1 MTKGQNGAK
10 TPSPEQ
16 FAYVRSISDIFALYI
31 LISAVILAAGA
42 WYLTTR
48 EIRTA
53 LQKGAVSEA
62 ERTAFAIL
70 GATRSHMLKNDQ
82 VLVHQVIEEIGLQGS
97 GGPVRVL
104 AKNGRVIS
112 SSVSD
117 SENNTIR
124 AAECALCH
132 EKGSSSVKDAG
143 FRIEKTGK
151 ERILTYARIIP
162 NSPQCTES
170 CHYHKKEQ
178 RALGI
183 LTTQIPLVAMDAV
196 YANLVDNVWM
206 LAFIWGSL
214 SCGITFWALRRFVSG
229 PLNSLSEK
237 AQAMAAGSLD
247 ERVGITKIRE
257 FDAAGY
263 EFNQMAAALQ
273 KSQESLRDINASLED
288 EVEKR
293 TGELLAARVLLERSE
308 RLASLGTLAAGIAH
322 EINNPLTGIML
333 HTSLAMGETSEQGK
347 ADLER
352 VSSEAQRCAT
362 IARRLLEFS
371 RSDEPRTAPLSLSK
385 VLAESVELARAHEA
399 VKHVTVVLPE
409 SDATIV
415 ADQQQMIQ
423 VLVNILINA
432 GQAMSGNGTIRG
444 TIITNGDTATL
455 QIADEGKGMTEEELA
470 RAFDP
475 FYTTKENGTG
485 LGLAVTYGIVEG
497 HGGSITLASTPGE
510 GTTVSI
516 NLPLAHHTE
525 NMF

>member
-1 MTKGQNGAK
+1 MASKQTGAK

-16 FAYVRSISDIFALYI
+16 FAYVRSISDIFSLYI
-31 LISAVILAAGA
+31 LISAIILAAGA

-82 VLVHQVIEEIGLQGS
+82 ILVHQVIEEIGLQGS
-97 GGPVRVL
+97 GGPVRIL

-117 SENNTIR
+117 GENNTIR

-132 EKGSSSVKDAG
+132 EKGSSIVKDAG
-143 FRIEKTGK
+143 YRIEKSGK
-151 ERILTYARIIP
+151 ERLLTYARIIP
-162 NSPQCTES
+162 NSPQCTEA

-214 SCGITFWALRRFVSG
+214 SCGITFWALRRFVTG
-229 PLNSLSEK
+229 PLTSLSEK
-237 AQAMAAGSLD
+237 ARAMAAGSLE
-247 ERVGITKIRE
+247 ERVGITRIRE

-273 KSQESLRDINASLED
+273 ESQQTLQDMNVSLES

-347 ADLER
+347 ADLAR

-371 RSDEPRTAPLSLSK
+371 RSDEPRTAPLSLAK
-385 VLAESVELARAHEA
+385 VLSESVELARAHEA
-399 VKHVTVVLPE
+399 VKPVKVVLPE
-409 SDATIV
+409 GDATIV

-423 VLVNILINA
+423 VLVNVLINA
-432 GQAMSGNGTIRG
+432 GQAMKGNGTISCAISTEG
-444 TIITNGDTATL
+444 STATL

-475 FYTTKENGTG
+475 FYTTKEDGTG
-485 LGLAVTYGIVEG
+485 LGLAVTYGIIEG
-497 HGGSITLASTPGE
+497 HGGAIRLSSKPGE
-510 GTTVSI
+510 GTVVSI
-516 NLPLAHHTE
+516 TLPMAKSDDRL
-525 NMF
+525 F

>member
-1 MTKGQNGAK
+1 MGTKQSGAV

-16 FAYVRSISDIFALYI
+16 FAYVRSITDIFALYI

-48 EIRTA
+48 EIQTA

-70 GATRSHMLKNDQ
+70 GATRNHMLKNDQ
-82 VLVHQVIEEIGLQGS
+82 VLVHEVIEEIGLQGS
-97 GGPVRVL
+97 GGPVRIL

-112 SSVSD
+112 SSVSER
-117 SENNTIR
+117 ENNTIR
-124 AAECALCH
+124 AAECSLCH
-132 EKGSSSVKDAG
+132 PKGTSTAKDAG
-143 FRIEKTGK
+143 YRIDKNGK

-162 NSPQCTES
+162 NSPQCTAT
-170 CHYHKKEQ
+170 CHYHTKEQ

-183 LTTQIPLVAMDAV
+183 LTTQIPLVTMDAV

-206 LAFIWGSL
+206 LAFIWGAL
-214 SCGITFWALRRFVSG
+214 SCGITFWALRRFVTG

-237 AQAMAAGSLD
+237 ARAMAAGSLN

-263 EFNQMAAALQ
+263 EFNKMGEALQ
-273 KSQESLRDINASLED
+273 ESQNSLRDMNASLETQ
-288 EVEKR
+288 VEKR
-293 TGELLAARVLLERSE
+293 TGELLAARMMLERSE

-333 HTSLAMGETSEQGK
+333 HASLAMGESSDQGK

-352 VSSEAQRCAT
+352 ISSEAQRCAT
-362 IARRLLEFS
+362 IARRLLAFS
-371 RSDEPRTAPLSLSK
+371 KSADSRTGPLSLRK

-399 VKHVTVVLPE
+399 VKHLTVELPDA
-409 SDATIV
+409 DATII

-432 GQAMSGNGTIRG
+432 GQAMKGNGAIRCAISADG
-444 TIITNGDTATL
+444 EQATL
-455 QIADEGKGMTEEELA
+455 RVIDEGRGMTEEEMA

-475 FYTTKENGTG
+475 FYTTKEDGTG
-485 LGLAVTYGIVEG
+485 LGLAVTYGIIDG
-497 HGGSITLASTPGE
+497 HGGSIHLESTPGV

-516 NLPLAHHTE
+516 TLPEGKSPEEL
-525 NMF
+525 F

>member
-1 MTKGQNGAK
+1 MAK
-10 TPSPEQ
+10 KSSAATTPSPEQ
-16 FAYVRSISDIFALYI
+16 FAYVRSLSDIFSLYI

-48 EIRTA
+48 EIQTA
-53 LQKGAVSEA
+53 LQKGAVSES

-97 GGPVRVL
+97 GGPVRIL

-132 EKGSSSVKDAG
+132 IKGSSTPGESG
-143 FRIEKTGK
+143 YRIDKTGK

-162 NSPQCTES
+162 NSPQCTAT
-170 CHYHKKEQ
+170 CHYHGVDQK
-178 RALGI
+178 ALGI
-183 LTTQIPLVAMDAV
+183 LTTQIPLVAMDAI
-196 YANLVDNVWM
+196 YASLVDNVWM

-214 SCGITFWALRRFVSG
+214 SCGITFWALRRFVTG

-237 AQAMAAGSLD
+237 ARAMAAGSLE
-247 ERVGITKIRE
+247 ERVGVTKIRE
-257 FDAAGY
+257 FDSAGY
-263 EFNQMAAALQ
+263 EFNKMAEALQ
-273 KSQESLRDINASLED
+273 ESQKNLQEMNASLESQ
-288 EVEKR
+288 VEKR
-293 TGELLAARVLLERSE
+293 TGELISARMMLERSE

-333 HTSLAMGETSEQGK
+333 HTSLAMDETSEQGK

-352 VSSEAQRCAT
+352 IASEAQRCAT
-362 IARRLLEFS
+362 IARRLLAFS
-371 RSDEPRTAPLSLSK
+371 RSDDSRTAPLSLTR
-385 VLAESVELARAHEA
+385 VLLEAVELSRAHEA
-399 VKHVTVVLPE
+399 VKHVKVEMPENDATVV
-409 SDATIV
+409 V
-415 ADQQQMIQ
+415 DQQQMIQ
-423 VLVNILINA
+423 VLVNLLINA
-432 GQAMSGNGTIRG
+432 GQAMKGNGTIRCSIASVDG
-444 TIITNGDTATL
+444 KAIL
-455 QIADEGKGMTEEELA
+455 QVSDEGKGMTPEEMA

-475 FYTTKENGTG
+475 FYTTKEDGTG
-485 LGLAVTYGIVEG
+485 LGLAVSYGIIDG
-497 HGGSITLASTPGE
+497 HGGSITLESTRGV

-516 NLPLAHHTE
+516 TLPE
-525 NMF
+525 SSPVEEIF

>member
-1 MTKGQNGAK
+1 MERKTPSPP

-16 FAYVRSISDIFALYI
+16 YAYVRSISDIFALYI
-31 LISAVILAAGA
+31 LISAIVLALGA

-48 EIRTA
+48 EIQAA
-53 LQKGAVSEA
+53 LQKAAVSEA

-82 VLVHQVIEEIGLQGS
+82 FLVHEVIEEIGLQGS
-97 GGPVRVL
+97 GGPVRIL

-112 SSVSD
+112 SSVSE

-132 EKGSSSVKDAG
+132 LKGASNVKDSG
-143 FRIEKTGK
+143 YKIEKTGK
-151 ERILTYARIIP
+151 ERTLTYARIIP
-162 NSPQCTES
+162 NSPQCTAT

-178 RALGI
+178 KALGI
-183 LTTQIPLVAMDAV
+183 LTTQIPLVAMDSI
-196 YANLVDNVWM
+196 YAKLVDNVWM
-206 LAFIWGSL
+206 LAFIWGSF

-229 PLNSLSEK
+229 PLNALSEK
-237 AQAMAAGSLD
+237 ARAMATGSLD

-263 EFNQMAAALQ
+263 EFNKMGEALQ
-273 KSQESLRDINASLED
+273 DSQNSLRDMNASLETQ
-288 EVEKR
+288 VEKR
-293 TGELLAARVLLERSE
+293 TGELLSARMMLERSE

-333 HTSLAMGETSEQGK
+333 HTSLAMNETSEQGK

-352 VSSEAQRCAT
+352 IASEAQRCAT
-362 IARRLLEFS
+362 IANRLLAFS
-371 RSDEPRTAPLSLSK
+371 KSDGSRTAPLSLRK
-385 VLAESVELARAHEA
+385 VLAESVELARAHES
-399 VKHVTVVLPE
+399 VKYLQVELPD
-409 SDATIV
+409 SDATII

-432 GQAMSGNGTIRG
+432 GQAMKGNGVIRCS
-444 TIITNGDTATL
+444 IFIDNGNATL
-455 QIADEGKGMTEEELA
+455 QIADEGKGMTDEEMA

-475 FYTTKENGTG
+475 FFTTKEDGTG
-485 LGLAVTYGIVEG
+485 LGLAVTYGIIDG
-497 HGGSITLASTPGE
+497 HGGSIHLDSVRGK

-516 NLPLAHHTE
+516 TLPATE
-525 NMF
+525 KVEELF